1 MQQFSIRI
9 GKQLLEWD
17 KPIVM
22 GIVNV
27 TPDSF
32 SVHCSSCTEAE
43 VLASVTMAV
52 QQGASMLDIGGY
64 STRPGAVEVSEDE
77 EYRRLEVALRT
88 IRSHYPEMPLSIDT
102 FRSKVAERVVN
113 QFGYVVIND
122 VSGGE
127 WDSDMFS
134 FVARSRVPYILTHT
148 GWKDIHQSLRP
159 RRYED
164 ILSEVLDFFQT
175 GVDRLSRMG
184 VTDIILDPGFGLG
197 KSVEE
202 SYCLLRHLDLFRTF
216 HLPLL
221 AGLSRKSMFFKPLG
235 ITPMQALNATTA
247 GNMLALERGASILR
261 VHDVSEAQQAIQIYC
276 LTHQND

>member
-1 MQQFSIRI
+1 MQQFSVRI
-9 GKQLLEWD
+9 GQRLLEWNR
-17 KPIVM
+17 PIVM

-32 SVHCSSCTEAE
+32 SVHCSSCTEAA

-52 QQGASMLDIGGY
+52 QQGASILDIGGY

-77 EYRRLEVALRT
+77 EYDRLEVALRT
-88 IRSHYPEMPLSIDT
+88 IRNHYPDMPLSVDT
-102 FRSKVAERVVN
+102 FRSRVAERVMHR
-113 QFGYVVIND
+113 FGDIIIND

-127 WDSDMFS
+127 WDSEMFA
-134 FVARSRVPYILTHT
+134 FVSRSRVPYILTHT
-148 GWKDIHQSLRP
+148 GWQDIHQSLRP

-175 GVDRLSRMG
+175 RIDCLSRMG

-197 KSVEE
+197 KTVEE
-202 SYCLLRHLDLFRTF
+202 SYCLLRHLDLFQTF
-216 HLPLL
+216 RLPVL

-261 VHDVSEAQQAIQIYC
+261 VHDVCEAQQAVQIYC